1 MEAYEARSLL
11 ARVDKLRASTH
22 GHKVFPDEEQALLL
36 VGEYFIRAR
45 LSVRNQAN
53 LFAVEPLANGSL

>member
-36 VGEYFIRAR
+36 VGEYFMRAR
-45 LSVRNQAN
+45 LSVRNQKQIYS
-53 LFAVEPLANGSL
+53 P

>member
-36 VGEYFIRAR
+36 VGEYFMRAR
-45 LSVRNQAN
+45 PSVRNQKQIYS
-53 LFAVEPLANGSL
+53 P